1 GLTMI
6 KQLSGIDAVKNLV
19 KDAGVSIPEKAD
31 DKTIMDTIQKHL
43 EAGGSLK
50 RARGLTVGRESV
62 AVTERG
68 TSVKTQ
74 YKVVEVE
81 DLIASNTVGG
91 AINPNF
97 PTELQPRDRSKT
109 ASKLQV
115 RQIASNLDFNRLGES
130 TLASSGS
137 PIVGNDRVVE
147 SGNGRILAIQTA
159 YMEGNEASK
168 N

>member
-1 GLTMI
+1 
-6 KQLSGIDAVKNLV
+6 
-19 KDAGVSIPEKAD
+19 IPEKAD

-109 ASKLQV
+109 
-115 RQIASNLDFNRLGES
+115 
-130 TLASSGS
+130 
-137 PIVGNDRVVE
+137 
-147 SGNGRILAIQTA
+147 
-159 YMEGNEASK
+159 
-168 N
+168 